1 MKCAKE
7 KQNNMQLFVPK
18 KIFFTKG
25 VGHHKDEL
33 HSFERALRAVG
44 IEKCN
49 LVTVSSIYPPN
60 CKVISK
66 QEGLKC
72 LVPGAITYC
81 VMSRNCSNE
90 NKRLLVAS
98 VGCAIPTDKNS
109 YGYISE
115 HHAFGQTSKD
125 AGDYAEDL
133 AAGMLASTLGV
144 EFNVDDSWDEKK
156 EIFKISGKI
165 VATRNITQSA
175 YVCNHG
181 YTSVVAAAV
190 FVF

>member
-1 MKCAKE
+1 
-7 KQNNMQLFVPK
+7 MQLFVPN

-33 HSFERALRAVG
+33 HSFERALRNAG

-49 LVTVSSIYPPN
+49 LVTVSSIFPPK

-66 QEGLKC
+66 QEGLKQ

-90 NKRLLVAS
+90 NERLLVAS
-98 VGCAIPTDKNS
+98 VGCAIPADRNS

-115 HHAFGQTSKD
+115 HHAFGQTGKFS
-125 AGDYAEDL
+125 GDYAEDL
-133 AAGMLASTLGV
+133 AAGMLATTFGV
-144 EFNVDDSWDEKK
+144 EFNVDDSWDERK

-165 VATRNITQSA
+165 IETRNITQ
-175 YVCNHG
+175 
-181 YTSVVAAAV
+181 AAHVSKVGFTTVIAVAV

>member
-1 MKCAKE
+1 M
-7 KQNNMQLFVPK
+7 NLFVPK
-18 KIFFTKG
+18 KIFFTCG
-25 VGHHKDEL
+25 IGHHKDEL
-33 HSFERALRAVG
+33 HSFERALRDAG

-49 LVTVSSIYPPN
+49 LVTVSSIFPPN
-60 CKVISK
+60 CEVISK
-66 QEGLKC
+66 EEGLKY

-90 NKRLLVAS
+90 FRRLLVAS
-98 VGCAIPTDKNS
+98 VGCAIPSDTDS

-115 HHAFGQTSKD
+115 HHAFGETEHI
-125 AGDYAEDL
+125 AGEYAEDL

-144 EFNVDDSWDEKK
+144 DFNINDSWDDRK

-165 VATRNITQSA
+165 VETRNIAQDG
-175 YVCNHG
+175 YVQENG
-181 YTSVVAAAV
+181 YCSVIAAAV

>member
-1 MKCAKE
+1 
-7 KQNNMQLFVPK
+7 MQSLVPR
-18 KIFFTKG
+18 KIFFTRG

-33 HSFERALRAVG
+33 HSFERALRDAG

-49 LVTVSSIYPPN
+49 LVTVSSIFPPN

-66 QEGLKC
+66 KEGLGQ
-72 LVPGAITYC
+72 LIPGAITYC
-81 VMSRNCSNE
+81 VMSRNCSDE
-90 NKRLLVAS
+90 NKRLIVAS
-98 VGCAIPTDKNS
+98 VGCAIPTDRNS

-115 HHAFGQTSKD
+115 HHSFGQTNKI

-133 AAGMLASTLGV
+133 AAGMLATTLGV

-165 VATRNITQSA
+165 VETRNITQA
-175 YVCNHG
+175 AFVNGKG
-181 YTSVVAAAV
+181 YTSVIAAAV

>member
-1 MKCAKE
+1 
-7 KQNNMQLFVPK
+7 MQSLVPK
-18 KIFFTKG
+18 KIFFTRG

-33 HSFERALRAVG
+33 HSFERALRNAG

-49 LVTVSSIYPPN
+49 LVTVSSIFPPN

-66 QEGLKC
+66 QEGLKQ
-72 LVPGAITYC
+72 LIPGAITHC

-90 NKRLLVAS
+90 NKRLLVSS
-98 VGCAIPTDKNS
+98 VGCAIPADRNS

-115 HHAFGQTSKD
+115 HHSFGQTKKL

-133 AAGMLASTLGV
+133 AAGMLATTLGV

-165 VATRNITQSA
+165 VETRNITQAA
-175 YVCNHG
+175 YVYGG

-190 FVF
+190 FIF

>member
-1 MKCAKE
+1 
-7 KQNNMQLFVPK
+7 MQSFVPK
-18 KIFFTKG
+18 KIFFTRG

-33 HSFERALRAVG
+33 HSFERALRNAG

-49 LVTVSSIYPPN
+49 LVTVSSIFPPN

-66 QEGLKC
+66 KEGLKQ
-72 LVPGAITYC
+72 LIPGAITHC

-90 NKRLLVAS
+90 NKRLLVSS
-98 VGCAIPTDKNS
+98 VGCAIPTDRNS

-115 HHAFGQTSKD
+115 HHSFGQTKKL
-125 AGDYAEDL
+125 AGNYAEDL
-133 AAGMLASTLGV
+133 AAGMLATTLGV

-165 VATRNITQSA
+165 VETRNITQSA
-175 YVCNHG
+175 YVYGG

-190 FVF
+190 FIF